1 MALENFSIIE
11 STLREGEQ
19 FANAFFSSDQKDEI
33 ARLLDDHPEVEEVYY
48 PGLTSHPSH
57 EVAKRQMKDF
67 GGMISFVVKGGAE
80 AARRV
85 AQSTKLW
92 TFAVSLGGVESLIEV
107 PALLTHAVTANSTLA
122 VSPALIRLSVGLED
136 VDDLWTDLRQA
147 LESGE

>member
-1 MALENFSIIE
+1 MGQKPPDAL
-11 STLREGEQ
+11 
-19 FANAFFSSDQKDEI
+19 
-33 ARLLDDHPEVEEVYY
+33 
-48 PGLTSHPSH
+48 
-57 EVAKRQMKDF
+57 
-67 GGMISFVVKGGAE
+67 
-80 AARRV
+80 